1 MLKKIAFIIFA
12 LSILSIV
19 AAHLITFPSG
29 SFMDLAMAALGTY
42 GIIIAAIL
50 LLIDLIIS

>member
-12 LSILSIV
+12 LSIISIV
-19 AAHLITFPSG
+19 ASHIITFPSG

-50 LLIDLIIS
+50 LLIDIII